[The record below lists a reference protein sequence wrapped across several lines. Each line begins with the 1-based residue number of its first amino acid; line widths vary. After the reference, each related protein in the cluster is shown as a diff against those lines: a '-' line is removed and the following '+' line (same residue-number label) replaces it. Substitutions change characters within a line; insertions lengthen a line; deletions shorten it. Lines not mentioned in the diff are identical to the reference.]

1 MTEPPEDV
9 TSIPTIDSVDGS
21 LVAMWDD
28 GTILRVR
35 PNGDVELDGDRMPT
49 PEEAAAL
56 AELLA
61 SGDRADLAVAVTW
74 WWGLNS

>member
-49 PEEAAAL
+49 AAEVA
-56 AELLA
+56 AVVELLIA
-61 SGDRADLAVAVTW
+61 GDLRDAARTVVR
-74 WWGLNS
+74 WGSNL